1 MIPSDP
7 HRTITDPPL
16 RTVAS
21 ELMNKLG
28 PTMALKVARE
38 EATKSPRA
46 RRFWMR
52 VARAIER

>member
-1 MIPSDP
+1 MIPSEHP
-7 HRTITDPPL
+7 RTISDPPL

-28 PTMALKVARE
+28 PKAALAAAKDAMK
-38 EATKSPRA
+38 KSPRS

-52 VARAIER
+52 VVRAIER